1 MEDFN
6 DPTSNPGNYKLGFLY
21 INKADSRIFVPKRY
35 GIGYTLNFAKP
46 YVVIGFLLILATILY
61 TAIFR

>member
-6 DPTSNPGNYKLGFLY
+6 DPIRDPKNYKLGVLY

-35 GIGYTLNFAKP
+35 GMGYTLNFAKP

>member
-6 DPTSNPGNYKLGFLY
+6 DPIRDPLNYKLGFLY
-21 INKADSRIFVPKRY
+21 VNKADSRVFVPKRY
-35 GIGYTLNFAKP
+35 GIGYTLNFGKP
-46 YVVIGFLLILATILY
+46 YVVVGFLLILAAILY